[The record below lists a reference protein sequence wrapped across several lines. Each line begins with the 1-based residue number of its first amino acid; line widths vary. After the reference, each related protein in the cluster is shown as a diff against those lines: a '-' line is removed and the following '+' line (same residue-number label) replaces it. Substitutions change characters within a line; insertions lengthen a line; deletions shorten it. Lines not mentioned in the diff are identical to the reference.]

1 MSAVITG
8 AACWHRAANRG
19 GGATRDQLIDAT
31 TLIPAIA
38 APHWRTINVPY
49 LKADG
54 VLRQLLGFI
63 EIFSVAFS
71 VLLVLYFLVVILRY
85 LLIVVFLK
93 YLPKVDN

>member
-1 MSAVITG
+1 MS
-8 AACWHRAANRG
+8 
-19 GGATRDQLIDAT
+19 
-31 TLIPAIA
+31 
-38 APHWRTINVPY
+38 Y
-49 LKADG
+49 LEADG

-63 EIFSVAFS
+63 DIFSVAFS